1 MYGHI
6 ETMQRESAGS
16 VCRRFYLAGLLSISV
31 LAAPAG
37 FAASMPGEG
46 VTVQPIQTEDAS
58 AEFQTAVVTIG
69 LEVLGY
75 EVQKAKYVDIPAA
88 YIAISQGD
96 GDYYAQSWDPL
107 QNAFYERAGG
117 EATLT
122 RLGTLVANCAQGY
135 LIDKMTADEHG
146 ITNFEQLRDPNVA
159 ALFDSDD
166 DGKADLIGCPP
177 GWGCERMIDYQIDAY
192 GLAETVRHVQGDFT
206 ATHTDAI
213 GRHGAGES
221 VLYYSYTPLW
231 MNQILVPGED
241 VVWLAVEEAAI
252 PEEQAMPGLQTT
264 LPDGRDVGWPINN
277 IRVTANNEFLAANP
291 SAKRWFDLVSIPL
304 ADVNA
309 QNKRVYDGENSNE
322 AIRVH
327 AEEWIAANQAE
338 FDAWIEEA
346 AKAN

>member
-1 MYGHI
+1 M
-6 ETMQRESAGS
+6 S
-16 VCRRFYLAGLLSISV
+16 VPWANAS
-31 LAAPAG
+31 
-37 FAASMPGEG
+37 FAESMPGEG
-46 VTVQPIQTEDAS
+46 VTVHPIQTEDAS
-58 AEFQTAVVTIG
+58 AEFQAAVVKIG
-69 LEVLGY
+69 LEALGY
-75 EVQKAKYVDIPAA
+75 GVQRAKYVDIPAS

-96 GDYYAQSWDPL
+96 GDYYTQSWDPL

-117 EATLT
+117 EEKLT

-135 LIDKMTADEHG
+135 LIDKKTADEHG
-146 ITNFEQLRDPNVA
+146 ITNVEQLRDPMIA

-192 GLAETVRHVQGDFT
+192 GLTETVRHVQGDFT

-277 IRVTANNEFLAANP
+277 IRVTANNEFLSANP
-291 SAKRWFDLVSIPL
+291 SAKRLFELVSIPL

-322 AIRVH
+322 AIRGH
-327 AEEWIAANQAE
+327 AEEWVAAHQAE

-346 AKAN
+346 AEAN